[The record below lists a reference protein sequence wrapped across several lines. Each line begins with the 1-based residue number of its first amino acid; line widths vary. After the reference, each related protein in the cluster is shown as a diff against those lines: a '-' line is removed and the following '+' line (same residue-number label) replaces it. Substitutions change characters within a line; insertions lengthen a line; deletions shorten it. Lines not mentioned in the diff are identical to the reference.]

1 MAVARTQSA
10 EQNSERQDV
19 PPPHPHRYHWEGGAM
34 LSCAGAADGCTFRVR
49 SLHIKGL
56 PPSAASPPLAH
67 AQRSHAVGAARAARA
82 SYAPHRRGGG
92 GGMALANILIVA
104 LLPLLA
110 ACAAAAARRA
120 KQAAT
125 WTEVRRVIPP
135 PPFCVFGPMSSPP
148 IWLLMMCYLYM
159 RTGVSVLLNMKK
171 QVAVTFG
178 STALELAHVAVEF
191 GVAAYAHARTVRS
204 LLNPPPSSPD

>member
-1 MAVARTQSA
+1 
-10 EQNSERQDV
+10 
-19 PPPHPHRYHWEGGAM
+19 M

-82 SYAPHRRGGG
+82 SYAPHRRGGS

-110 ACAAAAARRA
+110 ACAAAARRA

-135 PPFCVFGPMSSPP
+135 PPFLCFWPHVVTPNMAT
-148 IWLLMMCYLYM
+148 YD
-159 RTGVSVLLNMKK
+159 VLLIYVDRCLCSSQYEK
-171 QVAVTFG
+171 TGG
-178 STALELAHVAVEF
+178 SYIWEHRA
-191 GVAAYAHARTVRS
+191 
-204 LLNPPPSSPD
+204 